1 MSKARKE
8 AGDTARQRPGR
19 DVLGKNTPG
28 KESGPVIGTSRSP
41 LQNRVNKE
49 TQIASEVRKL
59 PEPNCGRFCRS
70 LSRRW
75 LLL

>member
-19 DVLGKNTPG
+19 DVLGKSTPG
-28 KESGPVIGTSRSP
+28 KGSGQVIGILRSP

-49 TQIASEVRKL
+49 NTNSK
-59 PEPNCGRFCRS
+59 
-70 LSRRW
+70 
-75 LLL
+75 

>member
-49 TQIASEVRKL
+49 NTNRK
-59 PEPNCGRFCRS
+59 
-70 LSRRW
+70 
-75 LLL
+75 